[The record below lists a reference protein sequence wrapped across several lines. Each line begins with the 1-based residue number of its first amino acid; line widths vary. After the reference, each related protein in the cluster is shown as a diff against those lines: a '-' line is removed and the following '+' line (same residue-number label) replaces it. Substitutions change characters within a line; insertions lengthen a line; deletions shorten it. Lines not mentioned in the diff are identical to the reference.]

1 LENNALKFDSGCKK
15 KKKKKKKKKQEA
27 NMMYLKASTRNLEM
41 MAALI
46 ANMSNIPYFCH
57 PYKRPGSS

>member
-1 LENNALKFDSGCKK
+1 LIQVV